1 MAPGA
6 VTFRKPWFTAIAVVG
21 VVGSSGAFAAISLAH
36 PNGSDLFGAVILS
49 LFAWFFWLVGW
60 HSAVRMDAAGVV
72 VNNLFVRHTSP
83 WSALEAIQA
92 SGGLRFLLRDGTSV
106 GCLMYGGS
114 LAGQLSGYPY
124 TRGVAERMRRT
135 QAELSPRAPQ
145 ALPGPTGS
153 RDVRHVSPWPPLVI
167 LGSLELI
174 AVLAL
179 LAR

>member
-1 MAPGA
+1 MAPSA
-6 VTFRKPWFTAIAVVG
+6 VAYRKPWFTAMAVVG
-21 VVGSSGAFAAISLAH
+21 VVGSSGAFAGISLAH

-72 VNNLFVRHTSP
+72 VNNLFVRHAIP

-114 LAGQLSGYPY
+114 LAACLARPVTRVSALTYLFQSRTSARAGLSRIQLVTCVGDG
-124 TRGVAERMRRT
+124 RGG
-135 QAELSPRAPQ
+135 RAP
-145 ALPGPTGS
+145 TG
-153 RDVRHVSPWPPLVI
+153 RR
-167 LGSLELI
+167 
-174 AVLAL
+174 
-179 LAR
+179 

>member
-72 VNNLFVRHTSP
+72 VDNLFVRHTIP

-135 QAELSPRAPQ
+135 QAELSPGAPQ

-153 RDVRHVSPWPPLVI
+153 RDVRHVSPWPPLLI
-167 LGSLELI
+167 LGILELI